1 MDDLDALQAQVGG
14 IIQARVERSRELL
27 LEAQR
32 SIESLLGSG
41 LVVNGLRDALRQYEQ
56 RLEEAD
62 KVAQQCQAKAHGAFR
77 ADAPK

>member
-1 MDDLDALQAQVGG
+1 MDELDELQSQVGT
-14 IIQARVERSRELL
+14 ILQARVERSRELL
-27 LEAQR
+27 LEAQK
-32 SIESLLGSG
+32 SITSLLASG

-77 ADAPK
+77 VESK